1 MGQEVYEV
9 RRTGYRRVQEFWE
22 PKLEELDTLLVT
34 RQIPTLHILLSMVSM
49 LWTWIWFPGFRLLI
63 NPDPNPGPGFCDKNW
78 KEKFLLE

>member
-34 RQIPTLHILLSMVSM
+34 RQIPTLHILLSKVSEVS
-49 LWTWIWFPGFRLLI
+49 WTWTCFPRSELL
-63 NPDPNPGPGFCDKNW
+63 D
-78 KEKFLLE
+78 